1 MRAINKWAGASK
13 KRAAEAEKN
22 HKNKANERRLVSRWC
37 TTRATAS
44 PTTRPLTVAR
54 RPPPS
59 FLQAASGCLFPL
71 AARPMGVATRVGQGG
86 GSLGQPPYAHF
97 TQAERV
103 YFFFF
108 CAVRVYQVFTAFP
121 FPGDTTRFHRISWP
135 HSVWRVLWAWATLDK
150 YGTWSIWN
158 SLLTGQAKASAKDTL
173 QLFRFFWTSLG
184 SIGALALH
192 ISLKPSE
199 IIICLYGNRIF
210 CFSSPFDVTG
220 FHKIVLLW
228 IRFEWVK

>member
-1 MRAINKWAGASK
+1 MVHHSCDGLADYASTDCGASPSTEFSSGRFRLPLPVG
-13 KRAAEAEKN
+13 RAAN
-22 HKNKANERRLVSRWC
+22 GSRHSRRPRRRLSRS
-37 TTRATAS
+37 TAVCAFHS
-44 PTTRPLTVAR
+44 SRTGL
-54 RPPPS
+54 
-59 FLQAASGCLFPL
+59 FL
-71 AARPMGVATRVGQGG
+71 
-86 GSLGQPPYAHF
+86 
-97 TQAERV
+97 
-103 YFFFF
+103 FF

>member
-1 MRAINKWAGASK
+1 VRAINKWAGASK

-108 CAVRVYQVFTAFP
+108 VPCVCTKF
-121 FPGDTTRFHRISWP
+121 
-135 HSVWRVLWAWATLDK
+135 
-150 YGTWSIWN
+150 
-158 SLLTGQAKASAKDTL
+158 SLLSPSLVIPPGFIEFLGRIPCDVSCELGQRSTSTAPDQYEIVYLQAKPRPRLKTPYNYFDFSGPRWD
-173 QLFRFFWTSLG
+173 QLAPWRCTF
-184 SIGALALH
+184 H
-192 ISLKPSE
+192 
-199 IIICLYGNRIF
+199 
-210 CFSSPFDVTG
+210 SSQA
-220 FHKIVLLW
+220 
-228 IRFEWVK
+228 R